1 MLEITPT
8 ILIDEQEIEE
18 HFIRASGPGGQNVNK
33 VETAVQL
40 RFNARRASAI
50 SSAMFARLKLIA
62 GSRMTADGV
71 VILTARNHRSQERNR
86 KDARDRLVAM
96 LKRAAQPPKHRR
108 PTKPSRSAR
117 INRMETKGKRS
128 VLKKTRRKTGFND
141 GY

>member
-1 MLEITPT
+1 MLEVTPS
-8 ILIDEQEIEE
+8 ISIDEREIEE

-40 RFNARRASAI
+40 RFNARHSPAV
-50 SSAMFARLKLIA
+50 SSAMFVRLKLIA
-62 GSRMTADGV
+62 GSRMTTDGV

-86 KDARDRLVAM
+86 KDARDRLGAL
-96 LKRAAQPPKHRR
+96 LKRAAQTPKHRR

-117 INRMETKGKRS
+117 INRMEGKGKRS